1 MKNVDTRFK
10 KTSLEIN
17 RKLRLVTME
26 MFTGSLLL
34 DAVPVPG
41 SLTGVCLCY
50 TTKIHPS
57 KVETANGLS
66 FGHIPILAARKQ

>member
-1 MKNVDTRFK
+1 
-10 KTSLEIN
+10 
-17 RKLRLVTME
+17 ME

-50 TTKIHPS
+50 TIKIHPS
-57 KVETANGLS
+57 KVETANMLS
-66 FGHIPILAARKQ
+66 FGHIPILAARKQRQFSWPLTCSHRLGILQSQ